1 MTRQPIKEPSNLM
14 LFVGLTC
21 ILGALVLVMFL

>member
-1 MTRQPIKEPSNLM
+1 MTKEPIKEPSNLM
-14 LFVGLTC
+14 LFVGLTF